1 MDLETGTKDDAAF
14 IRENVDIKYLKK
26 AIDMSLVDSLLGQ
39 FTPTPAPTATSA
51 PKKVEGPE
59 PEAPVV
65 LEPKQEKSILSR
77 IKDFWRGTDKEI
89 EATDA
94 KVKNLNSLLKKAKE
108 VQALKKQYEMNLSEK
123 LGKEETD

>member
-1 MDLETGTKDDAAF
+1 MDPETGTKDDAAF

-26 AIDMSLVDSLLGQ
+26 TIDMSLVDSLLGQ
-39 FTPTPAPTATSA
+39 FAPTPAPAATPA
-51 PKKVEGPE
+51 PEKAGEPE

-65 LEPKQEKSILSR
+65 LEPQQEKSILAR

-123 LGKEETD
+123 LGKEEQD